1 MVTLGKENNDG
12 WWDKIYS
19 SGNRSFSSCKSI
31 SFPFFHLINMAT
43 DNPIENYL
51 QDKITYTETRAY
63 KSKRTVEA
71 IAGQFD
77 LRMCAVGDSCKTL
90 CKFNS

>member
-1 MVTLGKENNDG
+1 
-12 WWDKIYS
+12 
-19 SGNRSFSSCKSI
+19 
-31 SFPFFHLINMAT
+31 MAT

-51 QDKITYTETRAY
+51 QDEITYTETRAY